1 MLIKGA
7 KLLWVLA
14 PVGWVTILSS
24 YLKEVPCL
32 SASNQE
38 SSSLRQQNALVRI
51 VVRSLGP
58 GVLGT
63 LPLALALPDLVLQLV
78 PPSGSDSLVLHLPAV
93 LLLALHS
100 DQDGGL
106 YFVPH
111 GDTFICPQVDSF
123 VRLVCFSRSAGFLPP
138 IPYSQ
143 GSGGTS
149 VWLRGS

>member
-14 PVGWVTILSS
+14 PVGWVTILS
-24 YLKEVPCL
+24 LFLFMEVPRP
-32 SASNQE
+32 SACNQE

-51 VVRSLGP
+51 VGRSLGP
-58 GVLGT
+58 GVLGS
-63 LPLALALPDLVLQLV
+63 LSHRLV